1 MVFLKKYQN
10 KKIAIYGMGK
20 SGCSVAKELKNQNSK
35 LFCWD
40 DSINV
45 RKKVK
50 KLKFP
55 IDKFWLNKKKTFD
68 YIVISPGIDIRKC
81 KISIF
86 LKKNIKK
93 IITDLDLFFE
103 INKNQTIIS
112 ITGTNGKSTTC
123 KIIDHIL
130 KKAGYNVKTGG
141 NIGIPALS
149 LKRSKTKNIFVLEV
163 SSYQLEYSKLF
174 RSKHAAIL
182 NISPDHLERHKNISN
197 YTKIKLK
204 IFLAQK
210 KTDYSYI
217 NYKGK
222 YSNLVKKIFKK
233 RKLNS
238 KLVKVNHNNFNI
250 LYQKIDNNY
259 LKGKAHKENLA
270 FAFNIVKNLKV
281 NNSKIVSALNDFKGL
296 PHRQEHVYSDKRLV
310 CVNDSKATSFQ
321 ASIQSLLN
329 YDKIYWIVGGLPK
342 KKDIFDLQNVRKKII
357 KAYIIGKNSNFFEKK
372 IRKKIKFQV
381 SGNLKRALQDIFND
395 IKKNTKQK
403 STILLSP
410 AAASYDQFTNF
421 ENRGEYFK
429 KLIKKKIK
437 QGSNVYI

>member
-1 MVFLKKYQN
+1 MVLLKKYQN

-45 RKKVK
+45 RKKIK

-55 IDKFWLNKKKTFD
+55 IDKFWLNKNNTFD

-123 KIIDHIL
+123 KIIEHIL
-130 KKAGYNVKTGG
+130 KKAGYNVKMGG

-149 LKRSKTKNIFVLEV
+149 LKKSKTKNVFVLEV

-197 YTKIKLK
+197 YKKIKLK

-217 NYKGK
+217 NSKGE
-222 YSNLVKKIFKK
+222 YSKLIKK
-233 RKLNS
+233 RKINS
-238 KLVKVNHNNFNI
+238 KLVKVNHNNFNT
-250 LYQKIDNNY
+250 LYHKIDNNY
-259 LKGKAHKENLA
+259 FKGKAHKENLA

-281 NNSKIVSALNDFKGL
+281 SNSKIVSALSDFKGL
-296 PHRQEHVYSDKRLV
+296 PHRQEHVYSNKRLV
-310 CVNDSKATSFQ
+310 CINDSKATSFQ

-329 YDKIYWIVGGLPK
+329 YDKIYWIVGGQPK
-342 KKDIFDLQNVRKKII
+342 KKDIFNLKNVRKKII

-372 IRKKIKFQV
+372 IRKNIKFKV
-381 SGNLKRALQDIFND
+381 SGNLKRAVQDIFND

-429 KLIKKKIK
+429 KLIKRKIK
-437 QGSNVYI
+437 LGLNVYI